1 MPKVIVLSLNPKK
14 NQIDVLFA
22 EDTMTITQIRD
33 I

>member
-14 NQIDVLFA
+14 QIYVLFA

>member
-14 NQIDVLFA
+14 HIYVLFA

>member
-1 MPKVIVLSLNPKK
+1 MPKVIVLSLNPQKK
-14 NQIDVLFA
+14 QIDVLFA